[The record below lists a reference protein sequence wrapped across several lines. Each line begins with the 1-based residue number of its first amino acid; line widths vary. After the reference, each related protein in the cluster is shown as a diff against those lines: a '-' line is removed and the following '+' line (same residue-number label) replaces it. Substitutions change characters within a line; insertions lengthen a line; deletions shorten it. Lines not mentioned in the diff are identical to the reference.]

1 MSADISDKVV
11 MVTGAGGSIGSELCR
26 QILNCRPTKLLLFEL
41 SEFALYSIDKELRE
55 TQAAQGSQVEVV
67 PLLGSV
73 QNKERLSSVMKA
85 YQVDTVYHA
94 AAYKHVPMVEFNTIE
109 GIQNNVFG
117 TLCCAQAAVDAGVST
132 FVLISTDKAVRPTN
146 TMGASKR
153 MAELCLQALAAEP
166 EQKHASAWCV
176 SAMYWVRPAPLSR
189 YLKTNCRRRP
199 DYPDPPRH
207 YPLLHDHSRSSATGY
222 SSRRNG

>member
-73 QNKERLSSVMKA
+73 QKQR
-85 YQVDTVYHA
+85 T
-94 AAYKHVPMVEFNTIE
+94 P
-109 GIQNNVFG
+109 
-117 TLCCAQAAVDAGVST
+117 
-132 FVLISTDKAVRPTN
+132 
-146 TMGASKR
+146 
-153 MAELCLQALAAEP
+153 
-166 EQKHASAWCV
+166 
-176 SAMYWVRPAPLSR
+176 
-189 YLKTNCRRRP
+189 
-199 DYPDPPRH
+199 
-207 YPLLHDHSRSSATGY
+207 
-222 SSRRNG
+222 

>member
-73 QNKERLSSVMKA
+73 QNKERLSSIMRPI
-85 YQVDTVYHA
+85 TSTPSIMPRPTN
-94 AAYKHVPMVEFNTIE
+94 HVPMVEFNTIE
-109 GIQNNVFG
+109 AFK
-117 TLCCAQAAVDAGVST
+117 TTCSAHS
-132 FVLISTDKAVRPTN
+132 AVRRLP
-146 TMGASKR
+146 
-153 MAELCLQALAAEP
+153 
-166 EQKHASAWCV
+166 
-176 SAMYWVRPAPLSR
+176 
-189 YLKTNCRRRP
+189 
-199 DYPDPPRH
+199 
-207 YPLLHDHSRSSATGY
+207 
-222 SSRRNG
+222 